1 VQLTIEPG
9 SPQRWADVRAVFGAR
24 GEPSRCWCVYLRQ
37 AQVSYKA
44 DCRSANRATL
54 ERAIGSGT
62 PAGLLAYRE
71 GTPVGW
77 VSAGPRDQFAARL
90 SRSPALAPAPF
101 DGGEIWSVLCFVVPR
116 AHRGQGVTTALLAGA
131 VEHARAAGAAA
142 IEGVPRDDR
151 GGKRWPAPM
160 AYTGMATM
168 FERAGFRAVEPRRD
182 ERVLYRL
189 LL

>member
-9 SPQRWADVRAVFGAR
+9 SPQRWADVQAVFGTR

-37 AQVSYKA
+37 APVSYKVE
-44 DCRSANRATL
+44 CREANRATL
-54 ERAIGSGT
+54 ERAVGSGT

-77 VSAGPRDQFAARL
+77 VSAGPREQFAGRL
-90 SRSPALAPAPF
+90 ERSPALTPAPF
-101 DGGEIWSVLCFVVPR
+101 DGAIWSVLCFVVPR
-116 AHRGQGVTTALLAGA
+116 AYRRQGVMHALLAGA

-160 AYTGMATM
+160 AYTGMASM
-168 FERAGFRAVEPRRD
+168 FERAGFSFVEERRD

>member
-1 VQLTIEPG
+1 MYGT
-9 SPQRWADVRAVFGAR
+9 R

-37 AQVSYKA
+37 APVSYKA
-44 DCRSANRATL
+44 ECRAANRATL
-54 ERAIGSGT
+54 EGAIRSGT
-62 PAGLLAYRE
+62 PAGLLAYRD

-77 VSAGPRDQFAARL
+77 VSAGPREQFAARTQ
-90 SRSPALAPAPF
+90 RSPALAPAPF
-101 DGGEIWSVLCFVVPR
+101 DGAVWSVLCFVVPR
-116 AHRGQGVTTALLAGA
+116 EHRGQGVMTALLAGA
-131 VEHARAAGAAA
+131 VEHARRSGAAA
-142 IEGVPRDDR
+142 IEGVPRDNR

-168 FERAGFRAVEPRRD
+168 FERAGFEEVEPRRD